1 VTAFGAELP
10 MQLQANYAGSC
21 PKEAVPGIGETAP
34 DARLATRRGAASSS
48 TSATSAIRI
57 ELAQRNAA
65 ERGL

>member
-1 VTAFGAELP
+1 MHWADRRASVAVPDSAPGRP
-10 MQLQANYAGSC
+10 NDWNC

-57 ELAQRNAA
+57 ELAQR
-65 ERGL
+65 